1 MVNLYI
7 YIYENCQNQ
16 PEGIIFVSLTIEHV
30 GTAEFLLATIR
41 EGLGGGSHF
50 VFVWKNERVSNDSNL
65 PWGKHMIKLH
75 REICLISMKC
85 AGPILVEPY
94 FSCKRSWL
102 WIYHLQ
108 NRLMRNVP
116 LSCLSKGRFPP
127 CNSTDIT
134 SPWRRTR
141 HGGSAMWII
150 CFLEYGNQWT

>member
-7 YIYENCQNQ
+7 YIWKLPKSTRRYNFCFTYNWAC
-16 PEGIIFVSLTIEHV
+16 GHRWVSAGYNSR
-30 GTAEFLLATIR
+30 GTWR
-41 EGLGGGSHF
+41 GSHF